1 MAQHIPI
8 ESFKQKRFKTI
19 KKGILK
25 AFKNPYMKTSMKY
38 IYDPYL
44 QKTHRIDSDDE
55 VYITE
60 YYIGKGFIHGSDRG
74 SFEIHFNKKTKKVTN
89 IYLVA

>member
-8 ESFKQKRFKTI
+8 ESFTQKKFKTI
-19 KKGILK
+19 KKGIIN

-44 QKTHRIDSDDE
+44 QETHRIDPDDE
-55 VYITE
+55 VYFTE
-60 YYIGKGFIHGSDRG
+60 YYIGKGFVHGDTRG
-74 SFEIHFNKKTKKVTN
+74 TFEIHFNKATKTITN
-89 IYLVA
+89 IFLVA